1 MRLGEVKQPARGP
14 TVGWSLN
21 PVLSDPR
28 VQRLVTPKGGN
39 RRQHR
44 SQSQRRKVDGGKM
57 K

>member
-14 TVGWSLN
+14 TMGWNLN
-21 PVLSDPR
+21 PVLSDSR
-28 VQRLVTPKGGN
+28 VQRLVTPEGGN

>member
-14 TVGWSLN
+14 TMGWSLN